1 MLSAGRANIMKATI
15 EITQEQLQ
23 SLLAL
28 RFIATCYYSSDNE
41 FINAKIEKASDVIAD
56 IDNQF
61 YK

>member
-1 MLSAGRANIMKATI
+1 MKATI

-28 RFIATCYYSSDNE
+28 RFIATCYLCNE
-41 FINAKIEKASDVIAD
+41 DDQIQAKIAKAYDVISD

-61 YK
+61 YNQL